1 MAESY
6 LRSVTSLKHRRD
18 YEDRLPYSQWFYAV
32 GRLAFTEFCWMRS
45 SWVIRASGY
54 QSPIRNSPG
63 FYPSILR
70 HSGIWGAADEAVLNS
85 VSKKKK
91 MSRKYLYSVSV
102 IQILYFIFSFLCF
115 FFRVRHLLYTLRRDE
130 IRYEQVLLFMQKCS
144 EFTTAASYT
153 IRTDS
158 LTWNTAREEYQL
170 LLLSYDI
177 GPARH
182 PA

>member
-18 YEDRLPYSQWFYAV
+18 YEDRLPHSQWFYAV

-45 SWVIRASGY
+45 SWVIRASGN

-70 HSGIWGAADEAVLNS
+70 HSGIWGAADESVLNN
-85 VSKKKK
+85 VSKKKEK
-91 MSRKYLYSVSV
+91 NVTKYLYSVSV

-115 FFRVRHLLYTLRRDE
+115 FFRVHHLLHTLRRDE
-130 IRYEQVLLFMQKCS
+130 IRYKQVLFFMQKSS
-144 EFTTAASYT
+144 EFTSVAPDAAEPT
-153 IRTDS
+153 
-158 LTWNTAREEYQL
+158 LPNME
-170 LLLSYDI
+170 
-177 GPARH
+177 
-182 PA
+182 

>member
-1 MAESY
+1 
-6 LRSVTSLKHRRD
+6 
-18 YEDRLPYSQWFYAV
+18 
-32 GRLAFTEFCWMRS
+32 
-45 SWVIRASGY
+45 
-54 QSPIRNSPG
+54 
-63 FYPSILR
+63 
-70 HSGIWGAADEAVLNS
+70 
-85 VSKKKK
+85 

-102 IQILYFIFSFLCF
+102 IQIIYFIFSFLCF
-115 FFRVRHLLYTLRRDE
+115 FFRVHHLLYTLRRDE
-130 IRYEQVLLFMQKCS
+130 IRYEQVLLFMQKSC

-170 LLLSYDI
+170 LVLSYDI